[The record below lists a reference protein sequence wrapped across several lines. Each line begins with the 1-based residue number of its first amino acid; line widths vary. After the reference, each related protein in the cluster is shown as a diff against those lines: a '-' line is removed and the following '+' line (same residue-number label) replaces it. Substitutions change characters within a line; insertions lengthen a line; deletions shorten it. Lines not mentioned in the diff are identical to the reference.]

1 MKLLQTADW
10 HLGPFK
16 GPADKDGMN
25 LRYKTTVKCL
35 EFMVET
41 AKAQHPDIVC
51 VSGDIFHQEQVGP
64 VRYSDEMLTAT
75 RIITELA
82 ETAKL
87 VIVMRGTPNHDGAG
101 QFRVLEKM
109 LEGNRRVIVVT
120 EPRVIATRIADF
132 AVVPGF
138 DKQEFRA
145 KFPGLSADEENQVWT
160 EQIGAIV
167 SGLRAQC
174 NGEKNILMAH
184 YTVPGCNIESGQTSC
199 YANFE
204 PVLPREVLNATAFD
218 YALLGHIHRP
228 QKVEGLDGVYYAG
241 AINALNFNDEGQVR
255 GFWIHDTEGES
266 KFFITPHNQFQTL
279 NWEPDDVASY
289 LMDGQFM
296 MVGMGYKELLG
307 GKIVRL
313 RYTCDDAQKRALNI
327 PVLQADL
334 MEMGAFYVAN
344 IESEQTVEVQNRGLM
359 NEESD
364 PYENLKK
371 WLDEKCVKDAG
382 AVADLAAPIIGEA
395 LKQIEA
401 NEYQGEF
408 KPVRIAVKNYR
419 AYKEAEFDYTDI
431 SFLSVNGVNG
441 AGKSSLFF
449 DAPMDCLFEKT
460 REGDVKA
467 WLRAAPD
474 ARSGFIEFTFAIGE
488 NTFRVTRTRQK
499 SGKGTVNL
507 SRLDAGGEWV
517 NMSSEKGVD
526 TQKEIEHVLGMDYMT
541 FKTCALIMQD
551 QYGLFLEARKDER
564 IAILSNLLGLSIYGV
579 MEKNARDL
587 LAAAKRDY
595 ASGKTAVQ
603 VKEQQIANK
612 GDPESELAELER
624 NINDLEGIISDTTA
638 QITKLRKDID
648 EADSLK
654 AKLDDITGKVSALFD
669 EICSESVK
677 AFDLSAAIDKRNEV
691 LANADVIEAE
701 AESYDRAMATIAELS
716 QDVARHESANKRLA
730 DVCIEIGELDNEIA
744 SASSEIDRA
753 NAEVERMEREAA
765 DAEDV
770 ARKVRELEAA
780 EAELA
785 AARKRQGD
793 YYSLVNEM
801 EQRSKNVSKL
811 ISLADNRIELLRHKL
826 SGANRQKDFMEMSG
840 CIDAANARCRFL
852 SQAKEDVA
860 GIPAIEQEIKD
871 QEASKSK
878 CAIALE
884 QLNEEYNDRI
894 KATGFSPEDI
904 PDLEE
909 KVKRLAP
916 ARERASQ
923 IASQNVQ
930 IASLRASVAEKVKF
944 LDEKQK
950 SREKRAYE
958 RSELTETVS
967 KLAESVKRTKEAKLV
982 CVKCASSKMCA
993 KDIPALR
1000 AKNEADLTAANA
1012 INESLEAKH
1021 AEMARLEA
1029 ESKGLDLLLAE
1040 KDPDAS
1046 RAMLSEMEKNL
1057 ESLRGNGD
1065 ALRMRMGAA
1074 TQRIEDIKVMREEIT
1089 GLRKGID
1096 EAADLAAKYE
1106 VLKTAFSQDGVPHQ
1120 IIRNIIPYIR
1130 DKANGILGAMTGGTM
1145 GVDFVMEKTV
1155 KGRDGEKA
1163 TLDIIIEEYG
1173 KTALPY
1179 TSKSG
1184 GEKVKASLAVNL
1196 SLAEVKME
1204 ASGVQIGFLGVD
1216 EPPFL
1221 DEDGTQAY
1229 VDSMEAI
1236 RKRNP
1241 RISIIAITHDPAMK
1255 ARFSQSLTVV
1265 KSAEDGSKIIYD

>member
-1 MKLLQTADW
+1 MKLLHTADW

-82 ETAKL
+82 DTAKL
-87 VIVMRGTPNHDGAG
+87 VIVMRGTPNHDGSG

-138 DKQEFRA
+138 DKQDFRA

-160 EQIGAIV
+160 EQIGQIV

-174 NGEKNILMAH
+174 TAEKTILMAH

-204 PVLPREVLNATAFD
+204 PVLPREVLKATAFD

-228 QKVEGLDGVYYAG
+228 QEIEGLDNVFYSG
-241 AINALNFNDEGQVR
+241 AINALTFNDEGQIR
-255 GFWIHDTEGES
+255 GFYIHDTEGES
-266 KFFITPHNQFQTL
+266 QFYTTPHNQFQTIT
-279 NWEPDDVASY
+279 WDKDDVIWY
-289 LMDGQFM
+289 ELDGRQYM
-296 MVGMGYKELLG
+296 EENGYRQLIG

-313 RYTCDDAQKRALNI
+313 RYTCSDAQKRALNI

-334 MEMGAFYVAN
+334 MELGAFYVAG
-344 IESEQTVEVQNRGLM
+344 IESEQTVEVQNRGM
-359 NEESD
+359 MDEESD

-382 AVADLAAPIIGEA
+382 AVADLAAPIIEQA
-395 LKQIEA
+395 LKLIEA

-474 ARSGFIEFTFAIGE
+474 ARSGYIEFTFSIGE
-488 NTFRVTRTRQK
+488 NMFRVTRTRQK

-507 SRLDAGGEWV
+507 SHMDAGGEWV
-517 NMSSEKGVD
+517 NMSAEKGVD

-564 IAILSNLLGLSIYGV
+564 IAILSNLLGLSIYSV
-579 MEKNARDL
+579 MEKSARER
-587 LAAAKRDY
+587 LADAKRDY

-603 VKEQQIANK
+603 VKEQQIEDK
-612 GDPESELAELER
+612 GDPEA
-624 NINDLEGIISDTTA
+624 
-638 QITKLRKDID
+638 
-648 EADSLK
+648 
-654 AKLDDITGKVSALFD
+654 DITRLTASITCIEEEIESRKSALEFLKKTIEESLALNKQLNEINSLCFEIGGQIVSERAEANKLSSLLEEQEQTLSD
-669 EICSESVK
+669 EDGIMANVAEYNQAVK
-677 AFDLSAAIDKRNEV
+677 DVADLASDVAKYNAQNERLKSIDAEIDSMSAAIIQLEEEIEGFNADIAQMEKEI
-691 LANADVIEAE
+691 ANADEIAFKVQVLEELKVKLDEAKE
-701 AESYDRAMATIAELS
+701 KRDNHNAALS
-716 QDVARHESANKRLA
+716 QRNDAKSKIQIESKSIAA
-730 DVCIEIGELDNEIA
+730 EIA
-744 SASSEIDRA
+744 
-753 NAEVERMEREAA
+753 V
-765 DAEDV
+765 
-770 ARKVRELEAA
+770 L
-780 EAELA
+780 
-785 AARKRQGD
+785 Q
-793 YYSLVNEM
+793 
-801 EQRSKNVSKL
+801 QRL
-811 ISLADNRIELLRHKL
+811 DT
-826 SGANRQKDFMEMSG
+826 ANRQKEYMENSG
-840 CIDAANARCRFL
+840 CIDAENATCRFL
-852 SQAKEDVA
+852 SQAKSDVA
-860 GIPAIEQEIKD
+860 TIPELEKGIADKRAEVLRLNMAMQRAEDECTETLK
-871 QEASKSK
+871 
-878 CAIALE
+878 AIAYDPFEISKLSQSIRE
-884 QLNEEYNDRI
+884 L
-894 KATGFSPEDI
+894 SPYKDKMALI
-904 PDLEE
+904 GPQ
-909 KVKRLAP
+909 R
-916 ARERASQ
+916 
-923 IASQNVQ
+923 VQ
-930 IASLRASVAEKVKF
+930 IASLRASTGEKVKT
-944 LDEKQK
+944 LAERKTAL
-950 SREKRAYE
+950 EKRHLE
-958 RSELTETVS
+958 RHSVTESVIKLTDSVEKSEAARRKAEEGEKWLEIAAELPALKANFEVNSQTLKQHLENIERLRAEAERLAAEGNELKKKLEERDITTDRA
-967 KLAESVKRTKEAKLV
+967 LAEDIQKEIETLKANSDKL
-982 CVKCASSKMCA
+982 KMM
-993 KDIPALR
+993 K
-1000 AKNEADLTAANA
+1000 
-1012 INESLEAKH
+1012 
-1021 AEMARLEA
+1021 
-1029 ESKGLDLLLAE
+1029 
-1040 KDPDAS
+1040 
-1046 RAMLSEMEKNL
+1046 
-1057 ESLRGNGD
+1057 
-1065 ALRMRMGAA
+1065 GAA
-1074 TQRIEDIKVMREEIT
+1074 AQRSEDIKAMRDEIAE
-1089 GLRKGID
+1089 LKKGID
-1096 EAADLAAKYE
+1096 EASDRAAKYE
-1106 VLKTAFSQDGVPHQ
+1106 ILKVAFSQDGVPHQ

-1265 KSAEDGSKIIYD
+1265 KTADEGSKIIYD

>member
-1 MKLLQTADW
+1 MKFLHTADW

-16 GPADKDGMN
+16 GPADKEGMN
-25 LRYKTTVKCL
+25 LRYKTTVECL
-35 EFMVET
+35 EYMVGVARTER
-41 AKAQHPDIVC
+41 PDVVC
-51 VSGDIFHQEQVGP
+51 ISGDLFHQEQVGP
-64 VRYSDEMLTAT
+64 ARYSDEMLTAT

-101 QFRVLEKM
+101 QFRVLTKM
-109 LEGNRRVIVVT
+109 FENNRKVAVVT
-120 EPRVIATRIADF
+120 EPQVISTPIADF
-132 AVVPGF
+132 AIVPGF
-138 DKQEFRA
+138 DKQAFRA

-160 EQIGAIV
+160 EQIGMITA
-167 SGLRAQC
+167 GLRAQC
-174 NGEKNILMAH
+174 SGKTNILMAH

-204 PVLPREVLNATAFD
+204 PVLPREVLKATAFD
-218 YALLGHIHRP
+218 LVLLGHIHRP
-228 QKVEGLDGVYYAG
+228 QRVEGLENVFYSG
-241 AINALNFNDEGQVR
+241 AINAINFNDEGQAR
-255 GFWIHDTEGES
+255 GFWMHYSDADS
-266 KFFITPHNQFQTL
+266 KFYETPHNEFQTIT
-279 NWEPDDVASY
+279 WEPDDVTAY
-289 LMDGQFM
+289 LREGTIFM
-296 MVGMGYKELLG
+296 ESEGYRELIG

-313 RYTCDDAQKRALNI
+313 QYSCSDAQKRALNI

-334 MEMGAFYVAN
+334 MKMGAFYVAN
-344 IESEQTVEVQNRGLM
+344 IESEQTIEVQNRGLM

-371 WLDEKCVKDAG
+371 WLYEKCVKDAG
-382 AVADLAAPIIGEA
+382 AVAELAAPIIGQA

-401 NEYQGEF
+401 TEYQGEF
-408 KPVRIAVKNYR
+408 KPVKISVKNYR
-419 AYKEAEFDYTDI
+419 AYREAEFDYTDI

-474 ARSGFIEFTFAIGE
+474 ARSGSIEFTFSIGE
-488 NTFRVTRTRQK
+488 HMFRVTRTRQK

-507 SRLDAGGEWV
+507 SRMDAGGEWV
-517 NMSSEKGVD
+517 NMSSEKGAD

-923 IASQNVQ
+923 IASKNVQ

-1074 TQRIEDIKVMREEIT
+1074 TQRIEDIKVMREEIA

>member
-218 YALLGHIHRP
+218 YALLGHVHRP

-408 KPVRIAVKNYR
+408 KPVKIAVKNYR

-474 ARSGFIEFTFAIGE
+474 ARSGFIEFTFSIGE
-488 NTFRVTRTRQK
+488 HMFRVTRTRQK

-517 NMSSEKGVD
+517 NMSSEKGAD

-579 MEKNARDL
+579 MEKSARDL

-624 NINDLEGIISDTTA
+624 NINDLEGKISGTTA

-716 QDVARHESANKRLA
+716 QDVARHESANERLA
-730 DVCIEIGELDNEIA
+730 DVRIEIGALDNEIA

-753 NAEVERMEREAA
+753 NADVERMEREAA

-801 EQRSKNVSKL
+801 EHRSKNVSKL
-811 ISLADNRIELLRHKL
+811 ISLADNRIELLRQKL
-826 SGANRQKDFMEMSG
+826 SGANRQKDFMERSG

-930 IASLRASVAEKVKF
+930 IASLMASVAEKIKS

-950 SREKRAYE
+950 IREKRAYE

-967 KLAESVKRTKEAKLV
+967 RLAESVKRTKEAKLV
-982 CVKCASSKMCA
+982 CVKCAASKMCA

-1000 AKNEADLTAANA
+1000 AKNEADLVAANT
-1012 INESLEAKH
+1012 INESLEAKR

-1029 ESKGLDLLLAE
+1029 ESKRLDLLLAE

-1046 RAMLSEMEKNL
+1046 RVMLSEMEKNL

-1074 TQRIEDIKVMREEIT
+1074 TQRIEDIKVMREEIA

-1265 KSAEDGSKIIYD
+1265 KSAEEGSKIIYD

>member
-35 EFMVET
+35 ESMVET

-160 EQIGAIV
+160 EQIGQIV

-174 NGEKNILMAH
+174 TAEKTILMAH

-204 PVLPREVLNATAFD
+204 PVLPREVLKATAFD

-266 KFFITPHNQFQTL
+266 KFFVTPHNQFQTI

-408 KPVRIAVKNYR
+408 KPVKIAVKNYR

-431 SFLSVNGVNG
+431 NFLSVNGVNG

-677 AFDLSAAIDKRNEV
+677 AFDLSEAIDKRNEV

-716 QDVARHESANKRLA
+716 QDVARHESANERLA
-730 DVCIEIGELDNEIA
+730 DVCIEIGSLDNEIA

-753 NAEVERMEREAA
+753 NAEIERMEREAA

-1106 VLKTAFSQDGVPHQ
+1106 VLKTAFSQDAQVTPSSVLCSR
-1120 IIRNIIPYIR
+1120 IRPCPSTTYR
-1130 DKANGILGAMTGGTM
+1130 
-1145 GVDFVMEKTV
+1145 
-1155 KGRDGEKA
+1155 
-1163 TLDIIIEEYG
+1163 
-1173 KTALPY
+1173 
-1179 TSKSG
+1179 
-1184 GEKVKASLAVNL
+1184 
-1196 SLAEVKME
+1196 E
-1204 ASGVQIGFLGVD
+1204 A
-1216 EPPFL
+1216 
-1221 DEDGTQAY
+1221 
-1229 VDSMEAI
+1229 
-1236 RKRNP
+1236 
-1241 RISIIAITHDPAMK
+1241 
-1255 ARFSQSLTVV
+1255 
-1265 KSAEDGSKIIYD
+1265 

>member
-160 EQIGAIV
+160 EQIGQIV

-174 NGEKNILMAH
+174 TAEKTILMAH
-184 YTVPGCNIESGQTSC
+184 YTVPGCNVESGQTSC

-266 KFFITPHNQFQTL
+266 QFFATPHNQFQTL

-716 QDVARHESANKRLA
+716 QDVARHESANERLA
-730 DVCIEIGELDNEIA
+730 DVCIEIGSLDNEIA

-753 NAEVERMEREAA
+753 NAEIERMEREAA

-923 IASQNVQ
+923 IASKNVR

-1265 KSAEDGSKIIYD
+1265 KSAEEGSKIIYD

>member
-1 MKLLQTADW
+1 MKLLHTADW

-160 EQIGAIV
+160 EQIGQIV

-174 NGEKNILMAH
+174 TAEKTILMAH

-266 KFFITPHNQFQTL
+266 QFFITPHNQFQTL

-408 KPVRIAVKNYR
+408 KPVKIAVKNYR

-431 SFLSVNGVNG
+431 NFLSVNGVNG

-579 MEKNARDL
+579 MEKSAREL
-587 LAAAKRDY
+587 LASAKRDY

-603 VKEQQIANK
+603 VKEQQISAK
-612 GDPESELAELER
+612 GDPEAELKNLEEHLKDITESIEAREEGLKSLKAAIEETVSLTDKLNDIKSQTSAVQGEISAEKLEMSKLVSSIEDQEQILSTEAEINARVTEYEQAMQLVSDLAPDVAKYEAGVERLKALDAELGDMSDAISTLATNIEDGKLSISMMECEIEQAKDVPEKVAELETAKEELDAAKEKREQYNAALTER
-624 NINDLEGIISDTTA
+624 NTKKSEIQLESKSIAAEIGV
-638 QITKLRKDID
+638 LRQ
-648 EADSLK
+648 
-654 AKLDDITGKVSALFD
+654 KLDSA
-669 EICSESVK
+669 E
-677 AFDLSAAIDKRNEV
+677 
-691 LANADVIEAE
+691 
-701 AESYDRAMATIAELS
+701 
-716 QDVARHESANKRLA
+716 
-730 DVCIEIGELDNEIA
+730 
-744 SASSEIDRA
+744 
-753 NAEVERMEREAA
+753 
-765 DAEDV
+765 
-770 ARKVRELEAA
+770 
-780 EAELA
+780 
-785 AARKRQGD
+785 
-793 YYSLVNEM
+793 
-801 EQRSKNVSKL
+801 
-811 ISLADNRIELLRHKL
+811 
-826 SGANRQKDFMEMSG
+826 RQKEFMANSG
-840 CIDAANARCRFL
+840 CIDAENATCRFL
-852 SQAKEDVA
+852 KQAKQEVA
-860 GIPAIEQEIKD
+860 TISELTDEIDKRSNNILRLNKAM
-871 QEASKSK
+871 QRAEEECTSKLAEIGYDPFSITK
-878 CAIALE
+878 LNQRIRELTPYKAKLE
-884 QLNEEYNDRI
+884 
-894 KATGFSPEDI
+894 
-904 PDLEE
+904 
-909 KVKRLAP
+909 
-916 ARERASQ
+916 Q
-923 IASQNVQ
+923 IASQKLR
-930 IASLRASVAEKVKF
+930 IASLRASIDEKVKT
-944 LDEKQK
+944 LEEKHK
-950 SREKRAYE
+950 DREKRKLE
-958 RSELTETVS
+958 RSDVSETVNRLS
-967 KLAESVKRTKEAKLV
+967 ESVEKYAGTQSVADSLRRYLDIAKELPAIKASYQANVDMVKKHTEVINQKKLV
-982 CVKCASSKMCA
+982 IDSLDADRAEILEKLDGRDLATDK
-993 KDIPALR
+993 AL
-1000 AKNEADLTAANA
+1000 AD
-1012 INESLEAKH
+1012 EV
-1021 AEMARLEA
+1021 EA
-1029 ESKGLDLLLAE
+1029 EIKDL
-1040 KDPDAS
+1040 KS
-1046 RAMLSEMEKNL
+1046 
-1057 ESLRGNGD
+1057 NGD
-1065 ALRMRMGAA
+1065 VIRMQMGAA
-1074 TQRIEDIKVMREEIT
+1074 KQRIEDISSMRDEIKS
-1089 GLRKGID
+1089 LKSEID
-1096 EAADLAAKYE
+1096 AASDRAAKYE
-1106 VLKTAFSQDGVPHQ
+1106 VLKVAFSQDGVPHQ

-1163 TLDIIIEEYG
+1163 TLDILIEEYG
-1173 KTALPY
+1173 KTTLPY

-1265 KSAEDGSKIIYD
+1265 KTADEGSKIIYD

>member
-16 GPADKDGMN
+16 GPADKEGMN
-25 LRYKTTVKCL
+25 LRYKTTVECL
-35 EFMVET
+35 EYMVGVARSER
-41 AKAQHPDIVC
+41 PDIVC
-51 VSGDIFHQEQVGP
+51 ISGDLFHQEQVGP
-64 VRYSDEMLTAT
+64 ARYSDEMLTAT

-101 QFRVLEKM
+101 QFRVLTKM
-109 LEGNRRVIVVT
+109 FENNRKVAVVT
-120 EPRVIATRIADF
+120 EPQVISTPLADI

-138 DKQEFRA
+138 DKQAFRA

-160 EQIGAIV
+160 EQIGMITA
-167 SGLRAQC
+167 GLRAQC
-174 NGEKNILMAH
+174 NGIRNFLMAH

-204 PVLPREVLNATAFD
+204 PVLPREVLKATAFD
-218 YALLGHIHRP
+218 LVLLGHIHRP
-228 QKVEGLDGVYYAG
+228 QRVEGLENVFYSG
-241 AINALNFNDEGQVR
+241 AINAINFNDEGQAR
-255 GFWIHDTEGES
+255 GFWMHYSDADSE
-266 KFFITPHNQFQTL
+266 FYRTPHNEFQTIT
-279 NWEPDDVASY
+279 WEPDDVTAY
-289 LMDGQFM
+289 LREGTIFM
-296 MVGMGYKELLG
+296 ESEGYRELIG

-313 RYTCDDAQKRALNI
+313 QYSCSDAQKRALNI

-334 MEMGAFYVAN
+334 MKMGAFYVAN
-344 IESEQTVEVQNRGLM
+344 IESEQTIEVQNRGLM

-382 AVADLAAPIIGEA
+382 AVAELAAPIIGQA

-401 NEYQGEF
+401 TEYQGEF
-408 KPVRIAVKNYR
+408 KPVKISVKNYR
-419 AYKEAEFDYTDI
+419 AYREAEFDYTDI

-474 ARSGFIEFTFAIGE
+474 ARSGSIEFTFSIGE
-488 NTFRVTRTRQK
+488 HMFRVTRTRQK

-507 SRLDAGGEWV
+507 SRMDAGGEWV
-517 NMSSEKGVD
+517 NMSSEKGAD

-624 NINDLEGIISDTTA
+624 NINDLEGIISGTTA

-716 QDVARHESANKRLA
+716 QDVARHESANERLA
-730 DVCIEIGELDNEIA
+730 DVCIEIGSLDNEIA

-753 NAEVERMEREAA
+753 NAEIERMEREAA

-923 IASQNVQ
+923 IASKNVQ
-930 IASLRASVAEKVKF
+930 IASLRASVAEKVKS

-982 CVKCASSKMCA
+982 CVKCAASKMCA

-1074 TQRIEDIKVMREEIT
+1074 TQRIEDIKVMREEIAD
-1089 GLRKGID
+1089 LRKGID